1 MINLTDENFDKEIS
15 NAQKPVLVDFWAV
28 WCGPCSFLAPVLE
41 KLSEEYKEKIIF
53 AKVNIDDSP
62 VISQKL
68 GIDRIPNVVFFKD
81 GKVLG
86 GFVGAQP
93 EEAIKKLLEGFL
105 KGGDDGDSSKLI
117 REYEE
122 YALKNGFK
130 LNPDKKI
137 VEGVVKSLLDRENK
151 FGEKYCPCRRITG
164 NREEDKKIVCP
175 CIYHKEEVEKDGFC
189 FCRLFVKI

>member
-1 MINLTDENFDKEIS
+1 MINLTDDNFDKEIS
-15 NAQKPVLVDFWAV
+15 SAQKPVLVDFWAV

-68 GIDRIPNVVFFKD
+68 GIDRIPNVVLFKN

-86 GFVGAQP
+86 SFVGAQP
-93 EEAIKKLLEGFL
+93 EEIIKKWLEGFL
-105 KGGDDGDSSKLI
+105 KNGDDGESSKLI

-122 YALKNGFK
+122 YSLKNGFK

-137 VEGVVKSLLDRENK
+137 VEGIVKSLLDREKK
-151 FGEKYCPCRRITG
+151 FGDKYCPCRRITG
-164 NREEDKKIVCP
+164 DKEEDKKIICP
-175 CIYHKEEVEKDGFC
+175 CIYHKEEIEKDSFC
-189 FCRLFVKI
+189 LCRLFVKT